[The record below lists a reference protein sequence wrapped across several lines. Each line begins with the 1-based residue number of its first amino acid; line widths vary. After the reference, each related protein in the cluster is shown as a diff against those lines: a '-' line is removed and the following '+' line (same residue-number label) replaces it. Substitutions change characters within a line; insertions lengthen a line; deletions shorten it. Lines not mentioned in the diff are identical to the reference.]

1 MVDTVVYARGQIYW
15 RLPPSKFDQNI
26 ASKRRPV
33 LIMSNNVG
41 NHFSGIVTVVPLTT
55 QSSHN
60 HLPTHIK
67 IDLPTSTSYLMAE
80 QITTI
85 NKKTLCEYIATVTPE
100 KMIEVE
106 EAVQVALGFK
116 SSNDAEYVNSEENSN
131 CDLYDNNT
139 KQTSNEVSTFTVE
152 DKLDKDILNKLDSVV
167 HEPEKRFRH
176 RYTEDEK
183 LEFIMDY
190 DDVKNKLITQQEFMT
205 KYNLTCWGSA
215 QSMNHRFRKKLE
227 V

>member
-26 ASKRRPV
+26 AAKRRPV
-33 LIMSNNVG
+33 LIVSNNVG

-100 KMIEVE
+100 KMVEVD
-106 EAVQVALGFK
+106 EAIQVALGFK
-116 SSNDAEYVNSEENSN
+116 SVNDAEYVNNDENSN
-131 CDLYDNNT
+131 CEPYNSKNNINDIL
-139 KQTSNEVSTFTVE
+139 TSTVE
-152 DKLDKDILNKLDSVV
+152 DKLNKDDLQKLESI
-167 HEPEKRFRH
+167 EKRVRH
-176 RYTEDEK
+176 RYSEDEK

-190 DDVKNKLITQQEFMT
+190 DNVKNKLMTQQDFMK
-205 KYNLTCWGSA
+205 KYHLTCWGSA

>member
-26 ASKRRPV
+26 AAKRRPV
-33 LIMSNNVG
+33 LIVSNNVG

-100 KMIEVE
+100 KMVEVD
-106 EAVQVALGFK
+106 EAIQVALGFK
-116 SSNDAEYVNSEENSN
+116 SVNDAEYVNNDENSN
-131 CDLYDNNT
+131 CEPYNSKNNINDIL
-139 KQTSNEVSTFTVE
+139 TSTVE
-152 DKLDKDILNKLDSVV
+152 DKLNKDDLQKLESISTKSI
-167 HEPEKRFRH
+167 EKRVRH
-176 RYTEDEK
+176 RYSEDEK

-190 DDVKNKLITQQEFMT
+190 DNVKNKLMTQQDFMN
-205 KYNLTCWGSA
+205 KYHLTCWGSA